1 MDNKMLIVYFVIG
14 GIVVSSITYLGSQ
27 GKSMPAAFIAMLPCV
42 SVITLCTIYFHGGTS
57 ATVSYAR
64 DMLILL
70 PPWILYVV
78 GVIYLLPRIG
88 LPLSL
93 IASIAVYVL
102 ASYTIMRFAPNI

>member
-1 MDNKMLIVYFVIG
+1 MDNKRLIVYFLIG
-14 GIVVSSITYLGSQ
+14 GFVVSAVTYFGAHRR
-27 GKSMPAAFIAMLPCV
+27 SMVAAIIAMLPCV

-78 GVIYLLPRIG
+78 GVIYLLPRVG

-93 IASIAVYVL
+93 IASIAAFALVSYV
-102 ASYTIMRFAPNI
+102 IMRFTSNI